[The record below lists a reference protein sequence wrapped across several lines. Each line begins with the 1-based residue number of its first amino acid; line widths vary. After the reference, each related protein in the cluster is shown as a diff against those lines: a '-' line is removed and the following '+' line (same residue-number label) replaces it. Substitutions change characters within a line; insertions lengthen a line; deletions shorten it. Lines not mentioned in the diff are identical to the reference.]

1 VRGRAFGLGGS
12 AGGEEREAEVGEGLH
27 GIPRGDG
34 K

>member
-1 VRGRAFGLGGS
+1 VGRLVCRLSGS
-12 AGGEEREAEVGEGLH
+12 VGGEERKAEVGEGLH